1 VSVIEPP
8 EPAVMT
14 VPEGELGL
22 AVGLGVAAGVGAG
35 VEGAEARA
43 HMLSAYY

>member
-1 VSVIEPP
+1 
-8 EPAVMT
+8 MT